1 MRQYRDMVSKIL
13 FEGEKREWRNN
24 HTGIGIF
31 DYRMEFDMRHGFP
44 LVTAKSV
51 PFMNEKGGPVLG
63 ELLGFLRGY
72 DNAAQFRALGCPVWD
87 LNANNEPAWLNNPA
101 RKGTDDLGRIY
112 GVQWRSTEEHRL
124 IYAST
129 LYDPDKAKYYHDKGY
144 YHIGE
149 LPGNQL
155 LVHRTVDQLGEL
167 VDGLVNDPHGRRHVV
182 SAWNPGELHLM
193 ALPPC
198 HMFFQCYVSNKGH
211 LDLKMYQRS
220 ADTFLGVP
228 FNIASYATLLHI
240 LGAVTGLIPRR
251 LIMDFGDAHLYSD
264 HIELAEQMLT
274 RSYRGMPELIVEVEK
289 GQPLESI
296 DPGHFTLVGY
306 DPHPAIKASMA
317 V

>member
-1 MRQYRDMVSKIL
+1 MVAKIL
-13 FEGEKREWRNN
+13 LDGEPRNWRNN
-24 HTGIGIF
+24 NTGLGIF

-51 PFMNEKGGPVLG
+51 PYEKQCLT
-63 ELLGFLRGY
+63 ELIGFLRGY
-72 DNAAQFRALGCPVWD
+72 TSAADFRALGCTIWD

-101 RKGTDDLGRIY
+101 RRGHDDLGRIY
-112 GVQWRSTEEHRL
+112 GAQWRDIRVEDSGS
-124 IYAST
+124 YAVK
-129 LYDPDKAKYYHDKGY
+129 DQMWD
-144 YHIGE
+144 
-149 LPGNQL
+149 
-155 LVHRTVDQLGEL
+155 LVN
-167 VDGLVNDPHGRRHVV
+167 GLRNDPHGRRHVV

-198 HMFFQCYVSNKGH
+198 HMFFQCYVSNQGH

-251 LIMDFGDAHLYSD
+251 LIMDFGDAHLYTE
-264 HIELAEQMLT
+264 HLMLAEEMLK
-274 RSYRGMPELIVEVEK
+274 RPYVNSVPELIVDVEE
-289 GQPLESI
+289 GDVLEGIEPSQFKLI
-296 DPGHFTLVGY
+296 GY
-306 DPHPAIKASMA
+306 EPHPAIKASMN